1 MAAKK
6 SEGSGTTGVIAMFA
20 ILIALAVW
28 VFISPS
34 FLMKSIEAERAFAIG
49 LGGQASDRWIYTKTL
64 ESSMDYLKSSASSI
78 KDTKVLPNAIRRWAQ
93 ERIIATWL
101 WLSLITYRGFMLL
114 LYFFILFPL
123 VVALSM
129 DGWGVREIST
139 HRFSSQ
145 SPMKHRMGV
154 VMSNFT
160 LIGVVVWIVLPFP
173 IPAVVAPLAIIA
185 VGFSSWMWLSNM
197 QKRI

>member
-6 SEGSGTTGVIAMFA
+6 ERSNSSMGVIAMFVA
-20 ILIALAVW
+20 LIALAEW
-28 VFISPS
+28 AFIPPS
-34 FLMKSIEAERAFAIG
+34 FLMKSIEAERTFAIG
-49 LGGQASDRWIYTKTL
+49 LGGQASDHWIYTQTL
-64 ESSMDYLKSSASSI
+64 ASSMDYLKSSASSI
-78 KDTKVLPNAIRRWAQ
+78 KDTQALPSAIRGWAQ

-145 SPMKHRMGV
+145 SPMKHRFGV
-154 VMSNFT
+154 VISNLT
-160 LIGVVVWIVLPFP
+160 LIGVAIWLALPFP
-173 IPAVVAPLAIIA
+173 IPSVVAPLAIIA

>member
-1 MAAKK
+1 M
-6 SEGSGTTGVIAMFA
+6 GVIAMFV
-20 ILIALAVW
+20 ILIALAAW
-28 VFISPS
+28 AFISPP
-34 FLMKSIEAERAFAIG
+34 FLMKSIEVERTFSIG
-49 LGGQASDRWIYTKTL
+49 LGGQASDQWIYTQTL
-64 ESSMDYLKSSASSI
+64 APSMDYLKSSASSI
-78 KDTKVLPNAIRRWAQ
+78 KDTQALPSAIRGWAQ

-145 SPMKHRMGV
+145 SPMKHRFGV
-154 VMSNFT
+154 VISNLT
-160 LIGVVVWIVLPFP
+160 LIGVAIWLVLPFP

>member
-6 SEGSGTTGVIAMFA
+6 SEGSGSMGVIAMFIA
-20 ILIALAVW
+20 LIVLAVW
-28 VFISPS
+28 ALISPS

-78 KDTKVLPNAIRRWAQ
+78 KDTQALPSAIRGWAQ

-154 VMSNFT
+154 VIFNMT
-160 LIGVVVWIVLPFP
+160 LIGVAVWIVLPFP

>member
-6 SEGSGTTGVIAMFA
+6 SEGSGTKGVIAMFA

-34 FLMKSIEAERAFAIG
+34 FLMKSIEAERAFAVA

-78 KDTKVLPNAIRRWAQ
+78 KDTKALPNAIRGWAQ

-123 VVALSM
+123 VIALSM

-154 VMSNFT
+154 VISNFT
-160 LIGVVVWIVLPFP
+160 LIGVAVWIVLPFP

-185 VGFSSWMWLSNM
+185 LGFSSWMWLSNM

>member
-1 MAAKK
+1 M
-6 SEGSGTTGVIAMFA
+6 GVIAMFVA
-20 ILIALAVW
+20 LIALAAW
-28 VFISPS
+28 AFIPPS
-34 FLMKSIEAERAFAIG
+34 FLMKSIEAERTFSIG
-49 LGGQASDRWIYTKTL
+49 LGGQASDQWIYTQTL
-64 ESSMDYLKSSASSI
+64 ASSMDYLKSSASSI
-78 KDTKVLPNAIRRWAQ
+78 KDTQALPSAIRGWAQ

-145 SPMKHRMGV
+145 SPMKHRFGV
-154 VMSNFT
+154 VISNLT
-160 LIGVVVWIVLPFP
+160 LIGVAIWLALPFP
-173 IPAVVAPLAIIA
+173 IPSVVAPLAIIA